1 MNKVIIM
8 KEAKGIIFDI
18 KRFAVHDG
26 PGIRTTVFFKGC
38 PLKCWWCANPEGQNP
53 DPEEIFSP
61 LNQNYEGTCTKEIV
75 GREVTAEG
83 IMNEVSKDRIFYEES
98 EGGITFS
105 GGEPLMQPDFL
116 SSILSLCKEEGFHTA
131 MDTSGYAPKDIFDE
145 IIDNV
150 DLFLYDLKLLNDE
163 EHVKYTGVS
172 HNLILEN
179 LRYLCEKN
187 KKIVIRIPIIPSI
200 TDSSENINKI
210 GDYVSK
216 LKYIPRVD
224 ILPFNKMGEAK
235 YKRLEKPYLLNNIT
249 PPSEERMNE
258 IKKLLE
264 TFDLNVKIGG

>member
-1 MNKVIIM
+1 MTKVIIM

-26 PGIRTTVFFKGC
+26 PGIRTTIFFKGC

-53 DPEEIFSP
+53 NPEEILST
-61 LNQNYEGTCTKEIV
+61 LNQNSEGDCLKEII
-75 GREVTAEG
+75 GKEVTIEEV
-83 IMNEVSKDRIFYEES
+83 MNEVSKDRIFYEES

-105 GGEPLMQPDFL
+105 GGEPLLQPNFL
-116 SSILSLCKEEGFHTA
+116 SSLLSLCKEEGFHTA
-131 MDTSGYAPKDIFDE
+131 IDTSGYASKDVFEE

-163 EHVKYTGVS
+163 EHIKYTGVS
-172 HNLILEN
+172 LNLILDN

-187 KKIVIRIPIIPSI
+187 KEIIIRIPIIPSI
-200 TDSSENINKI
+200 TDSSENINQI
-210 GDYVSK
+210 GEFISN
-216 LKYIPRVD
+216 LECISRVD

-235 YKRLEKPYLLNNIT
+235 YRRLEKPYMLNNIN